1 MRKVSVKFDDL
12 EISSAWLAN
21 RDLIENYTFT
31 VGDKVTVS
39 PPNVQKKRNRGR
51 SGVIV
56 GYYNTGQ
63 CPSVKLKFFD
73 NNRYGAVDAS
83 DLIPYQDE

>member
-1 MRKVSVKFDDL
+1 MRNVTVKFDDL
-12 EISSAWLAN
+12 TISGGWAGN
-21 RDLIENYTFT
+21 RDIDEKFEFK

-73 NNRYGAVDAS
+73 NNRYGGVEAS
-83 DLIPYQDE
+83 DLIPFQDQ